1 MMVYA
6 AELTQDL
13 DGLPHHARY
22 RSRQHAAVRTED
34 YTYAQLIP
42 YIGNKRKLLPLIAR
56 GIAATGRTNGT
67 FVDLFTGSTV
77 VARFVK
83 TLGFQVVAN
92 DWEPYAYEIARGTV
106 ALNHIPT
113 FEQFGGAKQAFDML
127 NMLPPTYGYVA
138 QHLCPADD
146 EHPDVLRER
155 MFFTRQNGERID
167 AVREQIAQ
175 WEVEGAITADE
186 RAYLLSALVYSV
198 SYVSNTSGVF
208 KGFHNG
214 WGGQTN
220 TALYRI
226 RSVLKLIPPVLYD
239 NGQRN
244 VALREDA
251 QALAGRLRESADHTP
266 DIVYLDPPY
275 NQHPYGS
282 NYHVLTTVALW
293 DKPKLHPTI
302 LVNGRQRDKSAIRK
316 DWRTERRS
324 PYNTAREALPAF
336 RSLLTSLDA
345 RWIMASYS
353 TDGNMPL
360 ESMLRSLAERGSV
373 QIFTQRYKRYRVSSP
388 RMSPKPHNVEFLAVL
403 DTHGKP
409 CAGQVDELV
418 ASIRREEDVVTAR
431 AAHAER
437 SAEQLSLFGS

>member
-1 MMVYA
+1 MAYA
-6 AELTQDL
+6 VELTQDL

-56 GIAATGRTNGT
+56 GLAATGCANGS

-77 VARFVK
+77 VARFAK
-83 TLGFQVVAN
+83 TLGFRVIAN

-106 ALNHIPT
+106 VLNQTPA
-113 FEQFGGAKQAFDML
+113 FQRLGGVQRVFDVL
-127 NMLPPTYGYVA
+127 NTLPSMHGYVA

-167 AVREQIAQ
+167 AMREQIAQ
-175 WEVEGAITADE
+175 WEADGSITADE

-214 WGGQTN
+214 WGGQTS

-226 RSVLKLIPPVLYD
+226 RSLMKLTPPVLYD
-239 NGQRN
+239 NGQHN
-244 VALREDA
+244 IALREDA
-251 QALAGRLRESADHTP
+251 QTLAGRLRESVDHTP
-266 DIVYLDPPY
+266 DVVYLDPPY

-293 DKPKLHPTI
+293 DKPKLYPNI

-336 RSLLTSLDA
+336 RSLLTSLDV
-345 RWIMASYS
+345 RWVLASYS

-360 ESMLRSLAERGSV
+360 EGMLKALTERGSV

-409 CAGQVDELV
+409 CVGQVDELA
-418 ASIRREEDVVTAR
+418 ASIRREEDVVAAPVAR
-431 AAHAER
+431 VAR
-437 SAEQLSLFGS
+437 SAEQLTLFGY

>member
-1 MMVYA
+1 MAYA
-6 AELTQDL
+6 VEPVTHDL
-13 DGLPHHARY
+13 AGVPLNARY
-22 RSRQHAAVRTED
+22 SSRRHAAVRTED

-56 GIAATGRTNGT
+56 GIAATQLASGM
-67 FVDLFTGSTV
+67 FLDLFTGSTV
-77 VARFVK
+77 VGRFAK

-106 ALNHIPT
+106 ALNHTPN
-113 FEQFGGAKQAFDML
+113 FERLGGAKGVFDTL
-127 NMLPPTYGYVA
+127 NTLEPCYGYVA

-146 EHPDVLRER
+146 EHPDIARER

-167 AVREQIAQ
+167 AMREQIANWQ
-175 WEVEGAITADE
+175 TQGSISDDE

-214 WGGQTN
+214 WGGKTS

-226 RSVLKLIPPVLYD
+226 RSAMKLIPPVLYD

-244 VALREDA
+244 FALREDA
-251 QALAGRLRESADHTP
+251 QALSRHVHELVGQTP

-282 NYHVLTTVALW
+282 NYHVLNTVSLW
-293 DKPKLHPTI
+293 DKPKLHPHI
-302 LVNGRQRDKSAIRK
+302 LVNGKPYDKSAIRK
-316 DWRTERRS
+316 DWRTERHS
-324 PYNTAREALPAF
+324 PYNTTREASPAF
-336 RSLLTSLDA
+336 RTLISALDVRWVLT
-345 RWIMASYS
+345 SYS
-353 TDGNMPL
+353 TDGNIPL
-360 ESMLRSLAERGSV
+360 ESMLKTLSERGSV
-373 QIFTQRYKRYRVSSP
+373 QVFTQRYKRYRVSTP

-409 CAGQVDELV
+409 NVSRVDEL
-418 ASIRREEDVVTAR
+418 ADRIRREEDVLVDST
-431 AAHAER
+431 E
-437 SAEQLSLFGS
+437 SAGSSVAQLTLFGS